1 MDQTAL
7 LRRNA
12 VEEIMKKRLE
22 LLKRQHKRREYEKR
36 VAFEKERLI
45 SEHINFT
52 KYYRFADQSE
62 ADRINSVLN
71 GLPVRCSRPDFSRL
85 LIEHRSQS
93 IDDLLQ
99 YENEDIWICCLCG
112 SIELINLFSLGKMS
126 SFIHDFEYWYD
137 ISDYLFLLFH
147 NFIDF
152 IYIDDNGEIVK
163 SKVVI
168 NE

>member
-1 MDQTAL
+1 ML
-7 LRRNA
+7 FR
-12 VEEIMKKRLE
+12 
-22 LLKRQHKRREYEKR
+22 
-36 VAFEKERLI
+36 
-45 SEHINFT
+45 
-52 KYYRFADQSE
+52 
-62 ADRINSVLN
+62 SVRY
-71 GLPVRCSRPDFSRL
+71 GRPDFSKL
-85 LIEHRSQS
+85 LIEHKSQS

-112 SIELINLFSLGKMS
+112 SIELINLFSSGKMS

-137 ISDYLFLLFH
+137 ISDYLLLLFH

-163 SKVVI
+163 SKIAI

>member
-1 MDQTAL
+1 MDENT
-7 LRRNA
+7 
-12 VEEIMKKRLE
+12 KKRLE
-22 LLKRQHKRREYEKR
+22 LLKRQQKQREYEKR

-45 SEHINFT
+45 SEHIDFI

-62 ADRINSVLN
+62 TDRINAVLN
-71 GLPVRCSRPDFSRL
+71 GLPTRSCTRPDFTKL
-85 LIEHRSQS
+85 LIEQKLQN

-112 SIELINLFSLGKMS
+112 SIELINLFSFGKMS
-126 SFIHDFEYWYD
+126 RFVHDFENWYG
-137 ISDYLFLLFH
+137 ISDYLFLLFN

-163 SKVVI
+163 SKVAI

>member
-1 MDQTAL
+1 M
-7 LRRNA
+7 
-12 VEEIMKKRLE
+12 EEGTKKRLE
-22 LLKRQHKRREYEKR
+22 LLKRQQKQREYEKR
-36 VAFEKERLI
+36 VGFEKERVI
-45 SEHINFT
+45 SEHIDFI

-62 ADRINSVLN
+62 TDRINAVLN
-71 GLPVRCSRPDFSRL
+71 GLPVCYTRPDFSKL
-85 LIEHRSQS
+85 LIEHKSQN
-93 IDDLLQ
+93 IDDFLQ

-112 SIELINLFSLGKMS
+112 SIELINLFSFGKMR
-126 SFIHDFEYWYD
+126 SFVHDFENWYS
-137 ISDYLFLLFH
+137 ISDYLFLLFN

>member
-1 MDQTAL
+1 M
-7 LRRNA
+7 
-12 VEEIMKKRLE
+12 EENRKKRLE
-22 LLKRQHKRREYEKR
+22 LLKRQHKQREYEKR

-45 SEHINFT
+45 SEHIDFI
-52 KYYRFADQSE
+52 KYYRFAEQGE

-71 GLPVRCSRPDFSRL
+71 GLPVRYGRPDFSK
-85 LIEHRSQS
+85 
-93 IDDLLQ
+93 LLQ

-112 SIELINLFSLGKMS
+112 SIELINLFSSGKMS

-137 ISDYLFLLFH
+137 ISDYLLLLFH

-163 SKVVI
+163 SKIAI